1 MLRSIAN
8 LIIHRAITIQIG
20 LPGMMSMTVKTEH
33 QARELMGIIV
43 ENLSHVVIK
52 LLRKGRSMHTDNGT
66 VEISRI
72 RLALLFHEIEVRYR
86 AGIVILNGIGIETY
100 KLHPAGDKAE
110 IRLAERLSRKLGYR
124 FPNSHDYQAEP
135 RTVSSASE
143 DGHGST
149 GTHGSTKVGKVST
162 MNHEIEEKSL
172 AAIDIINLTLQ
183 IIQPLMRITDHNEP
197 DGSF

>member
-43 ENLSHVVIK
+43 ETLSHVVIE
-52 LLRKGRSMHTDNGT
+52 LLRIGRSMHTDNGT

-86 AGIVILNGIGIETY
+86 AGIVVLNGIGIETY
-100 KLHPAGDKAE
+100 KLHPAGDETE
-110 IRLAERLSRKLGYR
+110 IRLAENYLVSLVSG
-124 FPNSHDYQAEP
+124 SQ
-135 RTVSSASE
+135 TVMVA
-143 DGHGST
+143 
-149 GTHGSTKVGKVST
+149 
-162 MNHEIEEKSL
+162 
-172 AAIDIINLTLQ
+172 
-183 IIQPLMRITDHNEP
+183 
-197 DGSF
+197 